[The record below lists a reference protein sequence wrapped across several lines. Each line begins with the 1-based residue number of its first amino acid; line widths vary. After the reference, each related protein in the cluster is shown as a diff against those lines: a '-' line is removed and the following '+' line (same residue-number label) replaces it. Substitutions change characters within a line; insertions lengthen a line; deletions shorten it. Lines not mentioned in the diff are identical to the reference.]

1 MTREKAYQ
9 LRKIIEKAVIS
20 LTDEDALEAV
30 VLYPEWNGGLFVY
43 EVGDR
48 VRYNGEL
55 YKVLQHHTSQMDW
68 NPEASP
74 SLFARVLTGETP
86 EDIRDWEQ
94 PDSTNPYMTG
104 DRVRFEGQ
112 IYESVI
118 DNNIWSP
125 ASYPAGWTLITE

>member
-30 VLYPEWNGGLFVY
+30 ALYPEWDGGLFVY

-48 VRYNGEL
+48 VRYIGEL

-125 ASYPAGWTLITE
+125 ATYPAGWTLITE

>member
-20 LTDEDALEAV
+20 LTDDDALEAV
-30 VLYPEWNGGLFVY
+30 ALYPEWDGGLFVY

-55 YKVLQHHTSQMDW
+55 YKVLQHHTSQTDW
-68 NPEASP
+68 NPEAAP

-86 EDIRDWEQ
+86 DDIRDWEQ
-94 PDSTNPYMTG
+94 PDSTNPYMIG
-104 DRVRFEGQ
+104 DRVRFEGK

-125 ASYPAGWTLITE
+125 AAYPAGWTLITE

>member
-1 MTREKAYQ
+1 
-9 LRKIIEKAVIS
+9 
-20 LTDEDALEAV
+20 
-30 VLYPEWNGGLFVY
+30 
-43 EVGDR
+43 
-48 VRYNGEL
+48 
-55 YKVLQHHTSQMDW
+55 MDW

-86 EDIRDWEQ
+86 KDIRDWEQ

-125 ASYPAGWTLITE
+125 VAYPAGWTLITE

>member
-43 EVGDR
+43 EVSDR

-125 ASYPAGWTLITE
+125 ITYPAGWTLITE